1 MTTQYYEAV
10 AEIPVD
16 HFLHLQLPPE
26 IPVGRVRVAII
37 YDRSI
42 TSPHSDIKSLLASMP
57 NVGDDTDFARQLD
70 LGREIPEWDS
80 C

>member
-42 TSPHSDIKSLLASMP
+42 ASPHSDIKSLLASMP
-57 NVGDDTDFARQLD
+57 DVGDDTDFVRRLD

-80 C
+80 